1 VARLS
6 PGTLAVTVFAILLGL
21 AGAFVVRQQLQK
33 PEALALMPTTR
44 PKVQAILVPIAA
56 GEINSGHEMALND
69 IVMRSYTP
77 EEFAKSEYRNK
88 AYMPNTTQ
96 IIGRT
101 LRQMVKPGDVFSPD
115 MFYSDGHGPGIA
127 DLLKPGYRA
136 VTVPVE
142 NIGAVMGFARPGS
155 FVDVL
160 FRSEASGKRPEITLT
175 LLDMIEVLAIDK
187 TIEPGRIVTLGQNS
201 TSKGTVTLAVTPP
214 QAKALKVIEG
224 RGQLSLSLRNP
235 DDPANI
241 IPVSKTNQ
249 RLVLNDILGLPDDA
263 EPQQMEV
270 YKAGQKSVVVFESK
284 TRVDVRDE
292 ILPGFISTPVA
303 GNPDAPEIEP
313 VSVQRV
319 ISIPDSRAGGS

>member
-1 VARLS
+1 MARLS
-6 PGTLAVTVFAILLGL
+6 PGTLAVTVFAIMLGL

-33 PEALALMPTTR
+33 PDVAALIPEVA
-44 PKVQAILVPIAA
+44 PKVQKILVPIAA
-56 GEINSGHEMALND
+56 SEIPAGHQMAQND
-69 IVMRSYTP
+69 IIVRALLP
-77 EEFAKSEYRNK
+77 DEFAKSEYRNK

-101 LRQMVKPGDVFSPD
+101 LRQGIKVGEVFSPD

-160 FRSEASGKRPEITLT
+160 FRSESTQKRPEITLT
-175 LLDMIEVLAIDK
+175 LLEMIEVLAIDK
-187 TIEPGRIVTLGQNS
+187 TIEPGRIVNVGQENS
-201 TSKGTVTLAVTPP
+201 RGTVTLAVTPP

-241 IPVSKTNQ
+241 VPVSKTSQ
-249 RLVLNDILGLPDDA
+249 RLVLNDILGLPDDD
-263 EPQQMEV
+263 EPQHMEV
-270 YKAGQKSVVVFESK
+270 YKAGQRSLVVFEKK
-284 TRVDVRDE
+284 TRLDVRDE
-292 ILPGFISTPVA
+292 VLPGFISTPVA
-303 GNPDAPEIEP
+303 SSPDEPDIEP

-319 ISIPDSRAGGS
+319 IEIPVSRAGGS

>member
-1 VARLS
+1 MARLS

-33 PEALALMPTTR
+33 PAATALIPEAKPR
-44 PKVQAILVPIAA
+44 VQRVYIPVAT
-56 GEINSGHEMALND
+56 GEIPAGHQMAEND
-69 IVMRSYTP
+69 IIVRSMLP

-101 LRQMVKPGDVFSPD
+101 LRQGVKPGDVFSPD
-115 MFYSDGHGPGIA
+115 LFYSDGHGPGIA

-160 FRSEASGKRPEITLT
+160 FRSESSEKRPEITLT
-175 LLDMIEVLAIDK
+175 LLEMIEVLAIDK
-187 TIEPGRIVTLGQNS
+187 TIEPGRLVDVGKDN
-201 TSKGTVTLAVTPP
+201 SKGTVTLAVTPP

-241 IPVSKTNQ
+241 VPVSKTNQ

-263 EPQQMEV
+263 EPQQMEI
-270 YKAGQKSVVVFESK
+270 YKAGQRSVVQFEK
-284 TRVDVRDE
+284 KVRMDVRDE
-292 ILPGFISTPVA
+292 VLPGFISTPVA
-303 GNPDAPEIEP
+303 SNPDEMGIEP

-319 ISIPDSRAGGS
+319 IDIPESRAGGS

>member
-1 VARLS
+1 MARLS

-33 PEALALMPTTR
+33 PDAVALLPAAA
-44 PKVQAILVPIAA
+44 PKIQKILVPIAA
-56 GEINSGHEMALND
+56 AEITSGHQMAMND
-69 IVMRSYTP
+69 IVVRSYTP

-101 LRQMVKPGDVFSPD
+101 LRQMVKPGEVFSPD

-160 FRSEASGKRPEITLT
+160 FRSESSQKRPEITLT
-175 LLDMIEVLAIDK
+175 LLEMIEVLAIDK
-187 TIEPGRIVTLGQNS
+187 TIEPGRDITLGNNN

-241 IPVSKTNQ
+241 VPVSKTSQ

-270 YKAGQKSVVVFESK
+270 YKAGQRSVVQFEK
-284 TRVDVRDE
+284 KFRVDVRDE
-292 ILPGFISTPVA
+292 VLPGFISTPVA
-303 GNPDAPEIEP
+303 STPDEPGIEP

-319 ISIPDSRAGGS
+319 IEIPESRAGGS